1 MDDVVLRL
9 LLASGAERLSD
20 HRHEPDADRKTADP
34 VDVLEDDGHGLC
46 RDGGRPQGRYRGLD
60 RELTEL
66 EHTVL
71 DTGRDTDRED
81 TCDHIEIRPDEI
93 LPHHDDL
100 LRLPQEDE
108 EDDRRQDTAQ
118 QGRERGTGDAPAE
131 AEDKDGVSDDV
142 HDVRNHRD
150 PHRETAVST
159 GTIKGRTDL
168 IEPEEREGGRGK
180 AEVGFRSGQHR
191 RLHAAEDEAK
201 ELTVQGL
208 REERNDDGDRRH
220 R

>member
-9 LLASGAERLSD
+9 LLPSGTERLPH
-20 HRHEPDADRKTADP
+20 HRHEADADRETADP
-34 VDVLEDDGHGLC
+34 VDVLEDDGHGL
-46 RDGGRPQGRYRGLD
+46 RRNRGRTEGRYRGLD

-71 DTGRDTDRED
+71 DTRRDTDRED
-81 TCDHIEIRPDEI
+81 TCDHIEIRLDEI
-93 LPHHDDL
+93 IPYHDHL
-100 LRLPQEDE
+100 LRLPQEHE

-118 QGRERGTGDAPAE
+118 QGRERCTRDTPAE
-131 AEDKDGVSDDV
+131 AEDEDGVSDDV
-142 HDVRNHRD
+142 HDVRNHRG
-150 PHRETAVST
+150 PHREAAVST

-168 IEPEEREGGRGK
+168 IEPEEREGGCGK
-180 AEVGFRSGQHR
+180 AEVGCRSGQHR
-191 RLHAAEDEAK
+191 RLHAAEYETEK
-201 ELTVQGL
+201 LPVQGL